1 MSDCLVSIIVAIFN
15 AEKYLSRCL
24 KSLANQTYKNLDIIL
39 VDDGSTDNSGILCDA
54 FASRDAR
61 FRVIHKTN
69 GGVSSARQT
78 GLNSARGEYVI
89 HADPDDWV
97 EKEWIESLIKHI
109 LEKNVDIAMCD
120 YFIEQQSGTFIK
132 QTTPTSLMREDL
144 LCDLLIGRIWG
155 SLWNK
160 LIKKT
165 CFEQYRISFVPNMS
179 LWEDS
184 YVITKLIYEG
194 ASFSYLHLPLY
205 HYDCSSNENS
215 IVRNPDLCHIY
226 SMKIYIDDF
235 EKVLKNKKYEE
246 GFYYKKF
253 LLKRRCFRTGKMN
266 KDVFISLFPEFNN
279 RFIEENPFRWRD
291 LRSYRGDILR
301 MEKIC
306 MAMVLKRKSN
316 FGYDFFQFWNRFATK
331 SLRSYFF

>member
-1 MSDCLVSIIVAIFN
+1 MNSPLVSIIVAVFN
-15 AEKYLSRCL
+15 AERYLCRCL
-24 KSLANQTYKNLDIIL
+24 DSLISQTYQNIEIL
-39 VDDGSTDNSGILCDA
+39 LINDGSKDKSGEICDSYAKKDNRIVA
-54 FASRDAR
+54 
-61 FRVIHKTN
+61 IHKEN
-69 GGVSSARQT
+69 GGVASARQF
-78 GLNSARGEYVI
+78 GLRISKGEYLI
-89 HADPDDWV
+89 HVDPDDW
-97 EKEWIESLIKHI
+97 IERTMIQELLNKIQND
-109 LEKNVDIAMCD
+109 NVDIVMCD
-120 YFIEQQSGTFIK
+120 FIREYEFGPSIFIQK
-132 QTTPTSLMREDL
+132 PTSLDRESLLLDL
-144 LCDLLIGRIWG
+144 LTGKVWG
-155 SLWNK
+155 SCCNK
-160 LIKKT
+160 LVRRN
-165 CFEQYRISFVPNMS
+165 CFAKYDVDFNPNMN

-331 SLRSYFF
+331 SLRSFFF